1 MADLEKLYLRLPVSL
16 QNLAVSIE
24 GWRIG
29 RTRYSREFFQL
40 LAEAEGRAFLSP
52 EQIQEYRDRR
62 LREFVRHCVDTVPFY
77 RERFHAAGIAPDE
90 IRTLDDLRHLP
101 ILTKQEV
108 QDEYSRLLS
117 QAVPARDRVIVHTSG
132 TTGAGLRFASTRRAL
147 REQWAIWWRYRRWH
161 GIEPGTW
168 CAYFGGRLV
177 VPVGVSKPPFWRYNI
192 PARQVMFSAYHM
204 SPENLRA
211 YVEELRRRRLP
222 WIHGYP
228 SVLALLAAYIL
239 DEGLDLG
246 YQVRWITLGAENVL
260 PQQVALLEKAFGVKP
275 RQHYGMAEAVANISE
290 CELGSL
296 HVDEDFA
303 AVEFVPNPNG
313 PGERVIGTNLSN
325 PATPLL
331 RYEVGDIVTLGGTC
345 ACGRPG
351 RVVAAIDG
359 RNEDYIILRNGARL
373 GRMDHIFK
381 DMVNIREA
389 QIYQREPGVITLRV
403 VRRPGYSEV
412 DERRLLEE
420 TRKRVG
426 DDTEIRVEYWE
437 RLERSRTGKLRFVVS
452 DIASGKLSSVGSEDG

>member
-40 LAEAEGRAFLSP
+40 LAEAEGRTFLSP

-62 LREFVRHCVDTVPFY
+62 LREFVRHCARTVPFY
-77 RERFHAAGIAPDE
+77 RERFRAAGIAPEE
-90 IRTLDDLRHLP
+90 IRTLEDLRHLP
-101 ILTKQEV
+101 ILQKQEV
-108 QDEYSRLLS
+108 QDAYPRFLS
-117 QAVPARDRVIVHTSG
+117 EAVPARDRVTVHTSG
-132 TTGAGLRFASTRRAL
+132 TTGAGLRFASTRQAL

-168 CAYFGGRLV
+168 CAYFGGRSLV
-177 VPVGVSKPPFWRYNI
+177 PLKASKPPFWRYNI

-211 YVEELRRRRLP
+211 YVDELRRRRLP

-228 SVLALLAAYIL
+228 SLLAVLAAYIL

-246 YQVRWITLGAENVL
+246 YSVRWITLGAENVL
-260 PQQVALLEKAFGVKP
+260 PQQVALLEKAFGVRP

-290 CELGSL
+290 CELGCL

-303 AVEFVPNPNG
+303 AVEFLPNPNG
-313 PGERVIGTNLSN
+313 AGERVIGTNLSN

-331 RYEVGDIVTLGGTC
+331 RYEVGDLVTLGGTC

-403 VRRPGYSEV
+403 VRRAGYSEV

>member
-40 LAEAEGRAFLSP
+40 LAEAEGRTFLSP

-62 LREFVRHCVDTVPFY
+62 LREFVRHCARTVPFY
-77 RERFHAAGIAPDE
+77 RERFRAAGIAPEE
-90 IRTLDDLRHLP
+90 IRTLEDLRHLP
-101 ILTKQEV
+101 ILQKQEV
-108 QDEYSRLLS
+108 QDVYPRFLS
-117 QAVPARDRVIVHTSG
+117 EAVPARDRVTVHTSG
-132 TTGAGLRFASTRRAL
+132 TTGAGLRFASTRQAL

-168 CAYFGGRLV
+168 CAYFGGRSLV
-177 VPVGVSKPPFWRYNI
+177 PLKASKPPFWRYNI

-211 YVEELRRRRLP
+211 YVDELRRRRLP

-228 SVLALLAAYIL
+228 SLLAVLAAYIL

-246 YQVRWITLGAENVL
+246 YSVRWITLGAENVL
-260 PQQVALLEKAFGVKP
+260 PQQVALLEKAFGVRP

-290 CELGSL
+290 CELGCL

-303 AVEFVPNPNG
+303 AVEFLPNPNG
-313 PGERVIGTNLSN
+313 AGERVIGTNLSN

-331 RYEVGDIVTLGGTC
+331 RYEVGDLVTLGGTC

-452 DIASGKLSSVGSEDG
+452 DIASGKLSSVGSGES

>member
-1 MADLEKLYLRLPVSL
+1 MTNLEKLYLRLPVPL
-16 QNLAVSIE
+16 QNLAVSME

-29 RTRYSREFFQL
+29 RTRYSREFYQL
-40 LAEAEGRAFLSP
+40 LAEAEGRTYLSP

-117 QAVPARDRVIVHTSG
+117 QAVPARDRVTVHTSG
-132 TTGAGLRFASTRRAL
+132 TTGAGLRFASTRQAL

-168 CAYFGGRLV
+168 CAYFGGRSLV
-177 VPVGVSKPPFWRYNI
+177 PLKASKPPFWRYNI

-452 DIASGKLSSVGSEDG
+452 DIASGKLSSVGSGES